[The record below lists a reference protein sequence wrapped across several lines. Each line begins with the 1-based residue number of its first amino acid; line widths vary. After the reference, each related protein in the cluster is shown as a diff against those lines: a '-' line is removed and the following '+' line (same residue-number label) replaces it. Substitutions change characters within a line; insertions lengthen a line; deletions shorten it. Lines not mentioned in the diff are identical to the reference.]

1 MNEITDTLI
10 RLWKYDIEVF
20 SQTWMYI
27 PFLIPALAYLGFFFV
42 KWTVLTAPVWLP
54 FYVIFSA
61 LNWRISFK
69 YNRPKP

>member
-20 SQTWMYI
+20 SQPWMYI
-27 PFLIPALAYLGFFFV
+27 PFLIPPLFYLGFFFV
-42 KWTVLTAPVWLP
+42 KWAVLTAPVWLP

-61 LNWRISFK
+61 LNWRTTF
-69 YNRPKP
+69 NRPKP